1 MNSVHISQNHDP
13 ESFCNIAVRLEKTAN
28 ILGEKPAIIQ
38 AIKRNSQGS
47 FIYES
52 FSFCELNSRIDQTCF
67 KLMHSGVE
75 QGMRIILMV
84 PPGIDFF
91 VLTFALFKL
100 GAVPVF
106 IDPGMPKDSLL
117 NCLAEVEAEG
127 FISITKGHILRR
139 LFRRKLPT
147 LRILI
152 CVDKSFLPARLFGAI
167 SLNDLAVYDQQPFPH
182 ALKTSSDTAAILFTS
197 GSTGIPKGTVYT
209 HGMFNAQVDI
219 LMSVFHYGYDEIDVP
234 TFPLFALF
242 DVVLGMT
249 AVIPQMDF
257 TKPGFVH
264 PPDIIDVIR
273 DFSATHMFGSPAL
286 LDRVGSWARRHNVKL
301 SSIKRIITAGA
312 PVRPDIIETIK
323 SVLPQ
328 ESDLYTAYG
337 ATESLPVAFAT
348 GKMILEET
356 AEQYYSGKGTC
367 VGYPVDQVSVRIIKI
382 TDSAIPKLAD
392 VNFCA
397 NYEVGEIMV
406 QGPVVTQEYF
416 RRREETLKSKVK
428 DDERDVYWH
437 RMGDCGYLDDAGRLW
452 FCGRKSQRVRCQDSI
467 LFTEFVEGV
476 VNRIPGVFRS
486 ALVGIGPADREIPVI
501 WIELK
506 KNAEHNHICED
517 VADTVK
523 QLNLNI
529 PPDRILIK
537 KQFPVDIRH
546 NAKIFREKLKTEACL
561 LLSEKAH

>member
-1 MNSVHISQNHDP
+1 MNSIHISQSNES
-13 ESFCNIAVRLEKTAN
+13 ESFCNIAVRLENTAR

-38 AIKRNSQGS
+38 AVNRDSHGK
-47 FIYES
+47 FIYERFS
-52 FSFCELNSRIDQTCF
+52 FSELNSRIDQTCF
-67 KLMHSGVE
+67 KLMESGIE

-117 NCLAEVEAEG
+117 KCLAEVEAEG
-127 FISITKGHILRR
+127 FISITKGHLLRR
-139 LFRRKLPT
+139 LFRKQFPT
-147 LRILI
+147 LQILI
-152 CVDKSFLPARLFGAI
+152 CVDKSFLPARWFGAI
-167 SLNDLAVYDQQPFPH
+167 SLNDLAISKQPFPH
-182 ALKTSSDTAAILFTS
+182 AIKTSSDTAAVLFTS

-209 HGMFNAQVDI
+209 HGMFNSQVDI
-219 LMSVFHYGYDEIDVP
+219 LMSVFHYGYDEVDVP

-249 AVIPQMDF
+249 AVIPKMDF

-264 PPDIIDVIR
+264 PPDILDIIR

-286 LDRVGSWARRHNVKL
+286 LDRVGSWAKLHNIEMT
-301 SSIKRIITAGA
+301 SIKRVITAGA
-312 PVRPDIIETIK
+312 PVRPDIINTMK
-323 SVLPQ
+323 SVLPK

-348 GKMILEET
+348 GSMILSET
-356 AEQYYSGKGTC
+356 AQEYYSGKGTC

-382 TDSAIPKLAD
+382 TDAAVSVLAD
-392 VNFCA
+392 VDYCA

-416 RRREETLKSKVK
+416 RRQEETWKSKVW
-428 DDERDVYWH
+428 DDEKGIFWH
-437 RMGDCGYLDDAGRLW
+437 RMGDCGYLDDSGRLW
-452 FCGRKSQRVRCQDSI
+452 FCGRKSQRVRCQDNI

-476 VNRIPGVFRS
+476 VNGISGVFRS
-486 ALVGIGPADREIPVI
+486 ALVGIGPEDREIPVI
-501 WIELK
+501 WLELR
-506 KNAEHNHICED
+506 KNANHNRVRED
-517 VADTVK
+517 VATAVRE
-523 QLNLNI
+523 LNLNVS
-529 PPDRILIK
+529 PDRILIK

-546 NAKIFREKLKTEACL
+546 NAKIFREKLKAEACS
-561 LLSEKAH
+561 LLSEKVH